1 MFQSCSSLT
10 TAPALPA
17 TNLESYCYNSMFR
30 YCSSL
35 TTAPELPAT
44 TLAGYCYALMFD
56 ECTSLTTAPALPA
69 PILVDSCYYGM
80 FEECSNLNSVT
91 CLATD
96 IGANDCT
103 KGWLSSV
110 AATGTF
116 TQAPGVVWP
125 TGANGIP
132 TGWTV
137 AGEDPAGLVLITHGS
152 YTRAADAAAV
162 TSGKVYTVTLT
173 KDFYICNHE
182 VTQKEW
188 SVVMGVTQEETCVPP
203 ATPPSD
209 YGLGDN
215 NPVYGVNWYQA
226 IAYCNKRSIAEGL
239 DPCYSVHGVT
249 DWETLDFASIPTTE
263 NTDWNKPTC
272 DWSQNGYRLPTE
284 AEWEYAALG
293 SYKDNPNWD
302 GYGDSSDPSAFV
314 FAGYNGTNALDDYA
328 WWNDNAG
335 SKTNEVKKKKPN
347 SYNLYDMSGNVWEW
361 CWDFHDDNQYD
372 NDGDV
377 TDPKGPAT
385 GGSSSFSDIRRVNR
399 GGGWTS
405 QPQLCP
411 VSARHTQ
418 PVYQQNGRYGLR
430 VVRNAP

>member
-1 MFQSCSSLT
+1 M

-17 TNLESYCYNSMFR
+17 TTLAIFCYRSMFQ
-30 YCSSL
+30 
-35 TTAPELPAT
+35 
-44 TLAGYCYALMFD
+44 G
-56 ECTSLTTAPALPA
+56 CTS
-69 PILVDSCYYGM
+69 
-80 FEECSNLNSVT
+80 LNSVT

-96 IGANDCT
+96 ISASNCT
-103 KGWLSSV
+103 SNWLSGV
-110 AATGTF
+110 ASTGTF
-116 TQAPGVVWP
+116 TKAPSM
-125 TGANGIP
+125 TGWTIDSASGIP

-152 YTRAADAAAV
+152 YIRAADAAAV

-188 SVVMGVTQEETCVPP
+188 SDVMGVTQEETCVPP
-203 ATPPSD
+203 TNPPSD

-226 IAYCNKRSIAEGL
+226 IAYCNKRSIAEHL
-239 DPCYSVHGVT
+239 DPCYSVNGVT

-263 NTDWNKPTC
+263 NSDWNKPTC
-272 DWSQNGYRLPTE
+272 NWSKNGYRLPTE

-314 FAGYNGTNALDDYA
+314 FAGYNGTNALGDYA
-328 WWNDNAG
+328 WWNDNAS
-335 SKTNEVKKKKPN
+335 SKTNEGKKKKAN

-372 NDGDV
+372 NDGNV

-385 GGSSSFSDIRRVNR
+385 GSSSIYVSDIYRVNR

-405 QPQLCP
+405 QPQFCS
-411 VSARHTQ
+411 VSGRHTQ
-418 PVYQQNGRYGLR
+418 PVYIQNGRYGLR